1 MFKETH
7 PILGTRDIQRAIAFY
22 TQQLGF
28 KLAFGD
34 KADPPSYV
42 GFRRD
47 AVELHMQFQFEH
59 EMGTIRLRFLVDDPD
74 ALFGEYRQQGVE
86 CNPNTVHETLWGTRE
101 FALYDLD
108 RNALTFYRHL
118 TSAERERRTA
128 ESSQNYG
135 ASGTTG

>member
-22 TQQLGF
+22 TQRLGF
-28 KLAFGD
+28 NLSFGD
-34 KADPPSYV
+34 KADPPNYV

-74 ALFGEYRQQGVE
+74 ALFGEYRQRGVE
-86 CNPNTVHETLWGTRE
+86 CNPNSVHTSWGTRE

-108 RNALTFYRHL
+108 RNALTFYRDL
-118 TSAERERRTA
+118 TSAEKEQRMV

-135 ASGTTG
+135 ARGTTG